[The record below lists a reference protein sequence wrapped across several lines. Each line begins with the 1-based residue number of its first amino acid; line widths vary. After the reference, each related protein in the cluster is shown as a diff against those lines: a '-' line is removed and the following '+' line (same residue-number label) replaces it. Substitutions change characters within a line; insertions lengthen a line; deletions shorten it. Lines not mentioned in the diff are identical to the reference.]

1 MGLEM
6 GGGGVDVHGL
16 GVSEELL
23 EVGGRVES
31 ILHAPA
37 VAGLSDLLSL
47 TDGLNW
53 TELECQVKCWINC
66 LLPLLQRQQR
76 YCQDPH
82 CVLQLQPPLQSQEL
96 PCLDSHCWSEKES
109 NF

>member
-1 MGLEM
+1 MGLDK

-53 TELECQVKCWINC
+53 TELECQVNCWINC
-66 LLPLLQRQQR
+66 LLPLRQRQQR

-82 CVLQLQPPLQSQEL
+82 SSLCTSTSASTTISRASLSGQSL
-96 PCLDSHCWSEKES
+96 LK
-109 NF
+109 